1 MRIDYLIYF
10 LHVVQTKSI
19 NISAR
24 QLHLSQ
30 QSLSWAIK
38 SLEQEVGASLLE
50 RHYYGVDLT
59 KEGEIVAEHAGRIVK
74 EHYTMKK
81 ELLPYLEPISQA
93 FSGELRLGINYHII
107 NEVLYT
113 IVQTFT
119 RQNPGVKLQLKDG
132 SVADMKQAVK
142 AGTMDLALFGDWA
155 GGGSASETGGFA
167 EADPDGEGLASERLY
182 KADILVC
189 VSRKSHMAEKRILT
203 PQELLSEPLIQ
214 YTDQEITKSFFA
226 GYGNPHI
233 LLETSSTELLRQMI
247 QAGSGYC
254 LTNQLDWNE
263 DYSFAEKNNL
273 AVIPVKHP
281 SAAISYEMV
290 CRKQKPGQEDQS
302 GLSALIKIIRK
313 RFQLLED
320 AFARE
325 KDGNKI

>member
-1 MRIDYLIYF
+1 MRIDYLVYF

-38 SLEQEVGASLLE
+38 KLEEEIGASLFE

-59 KEGEIVAEHAGRIVK
+59 REGEIVAEHAGKIVK

-81 ELLPYLEPISQA
+81 ELLPYLEPVSEV

-119 RQNPGVKLQLKDG
+119 RQNPGVKLQIKDG
-132 SVADMKQAVK
+132 SVAEMKQAVK
-142 AGTMDLALFGDWA
+142 EGNMDLALFGDWA
-155 GGGSASETGGFA
+155 GETVSL
-167 EADPDGEGLASERLY
+167 ETLY
-182 KADILVC
+182 RANILVC
-189 VSRKSHMAEKRILT
+189 VSKKSHLADKRIIG
-203 PQELLSEPLIQ
+203 PEELVAEPLSQ
-214 YTDQEITKSFFA
+214 YTDQEITTHFFE
-226 GYGNPHI
+226 GYGKPNI

-247 QAGSGYC
+247 QAGAGYC

-263 DYSFAEKNNL
+263 DYSFAEKANL
-273 AVIPVKHP
+273 SVIPVKHP
-281 SAAISYEMV
+281 AAAISYSMIYPESEGD
-290 CRKQKPGQEDQS
+290 RAASS

-313 RFQLLED
+313 RFQLLEIPIHSETSHPAPED
-320 AFARE
+320 EA
-325 KDGNKI
+325 